1 MESKKT
7 QLKITIIF
15 LLFIAF
21 VFHLFAFC
29 LYHNLPEGNGE
40 KIFKRIQKGMTLSE
54 IESILGEGVK
64 IPPERLPTHPDYEK
78 GGEKPVVKGDI
89 FYLWDKGEYRVTIG
103 FVEGKVFEKYL
114 WEPSL

>member
-21 VFHLFAFC
+21 VVHLIAFC
-29 LYHNLPEGNGE
+29 LYHDLPPGKGE
-40 KIFKRIQKGMTLSE
+40 KIFKTIQKGMTLSE
-54 IESILGEGVK
+54 IESILGEGVE
-64 IPPERLPTHPDYEK
+64 IPPERLPMHPEK
-78 GGEKPVVKGDI
+78 EILKPVIKGDI
-89 FYLWDKGEYRVTIG
+89 FYLWDKGEYRIIIG

-114 WEPSL
+114 WEPSF